1 MSKQTKSRKSR
12 KNVKRTRKSLKG
24 QWGKVGAPPKKT
36 NWPSRPFT
44 MATLFS
50 RNSNQ
55 CELSLRNKVDAMV
68 LTGALLALMPIK
80 QAGGAV
86 GRPKSRFV
94 TKENFDPATMKLA
107 PKKDKKPAAP
117 VAVAVTATVNPASA
131 PAPVASAV
139 EAPASPAP
147 ALPAAAL
154 ERLAQAQ
161 AAVAAS
167 TSAPATPASP
177 EPAIG

>member
-1 MSKQTKSRKSR
+1 MSKQTKSRKNR

-44 MATLFS
+44 MATLFA

-94 TKENFDPATMKLA
+94 TKENFDPATMTLA
-107 PKKDKKPAAP
+107 PKKDKKPVAP
-117 VAVAVTATVNPASA
+117 VPVAVTATVNPASA
-131 PAPVASAV
+131 PAPVSV
-139 EAPASPAP
+139 PASPAP

-167 TSAPATPASP
+167 VSTSAPATPATP